1 MGYIYETEDM
11 SNKEHL
17 IEQHIREYE
26 SRMRHIDEL
35 YQRAHEA
42 VVDKDAAAEAHSHLH
57 EMTAQ
62 RSLLRAGTNEIRRM
76 PLEHWRED
84 MVRTAGPMA
93 VWDILAQKLEA
104 FIERHE

>member
-1 MGYIYETEDM
+1 M

-17 IEQHIREYE
+17 IEQHILEYE

-42 VVDKDAAAEAHSHLH
+42 VAEKTEPGEAKAQLE
-57 EMTAQ
+57 EMSSQ
-62 RSLLRAGTNEIRRM
+62 RALLREGTEEIRAM
-76 PLEHWRED
+76 PLENWREE
-84 MVRTAGPMA
+84 MLRSAGPMA
-93 VWDILAQKLEA
+93 VWDILAQKLEQ